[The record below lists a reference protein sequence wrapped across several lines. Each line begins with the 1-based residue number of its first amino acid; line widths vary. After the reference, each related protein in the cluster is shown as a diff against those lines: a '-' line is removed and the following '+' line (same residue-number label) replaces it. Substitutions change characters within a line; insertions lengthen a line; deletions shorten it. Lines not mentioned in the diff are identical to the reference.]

1 MVSTAQTAEYS
12 RLDQN
17 LGSLKVLVY
26 ALNGTVMPSDT
37 WKVAMSGST
46 K

>member
-1 MVSTAQTAEYS
+1 MVSTAQNAEYS

-17 LGSLKVLVY
+17 LGSSKVLVY
-26 ALNGTVMPSDT
+26 ALNGTSMPSET
-37 WKVAMSGST
+37 WNVATSGNT